1 MSTETTETEK
11 TARTHS
17 WQQLLYVL
25 APFFLLLVCL
35 GFINFIPGR
44 LTAVPTASP
53 QSKNAAAGEPT
64 TVSPTPDSA
73 SDALPA
79 ATIPPT
85 STIIPTATLPPDAA
99 IALLGP
105 PVGSSFQR
113 NDTISFYV
121 DWPFPLTESQQLAAY
136 VRFNDQPATLLGV
149 LDEPNTGQR
158 YRWQMNVREMTD
170 TAVSFEWWVQLQ
182 TSSDAAPLLTSP
194 SRTVTLLP

>member
-1 MSTETTETEK
+1 MSTEIEE
-11 TARTHS
+11 TARTRR

-53 QSKNAAAGEPT
+53 QSKNEVTGDVTA
-64 TVSPTPDSA
+64 VSPTPDTNP
-73 SDALPA
+73 LPA
-79 ATIPPT
+79 ATLPPT
-85 STIIPTATLPPDAA
+85 PTVIPTATLPPDAA
-99 IALLGP
+99 ITLLGP
-105 PVGSSFQR
+105 PIGSSFRR
-113 NDTISFYV
+113 NDTISFYA

-136 VRFNDQPATLLGV
+136 VRFNDQPATLLGA

-182 TSSDAAPLLTSP
+182 TSSDATPLLTSP
-194 SRTVTLLP
+194 YRTVTLLP